1 MNKLSEELDILLNKF
16 EPHSLGAM
24 LHGNKNIPEEVG
36 SYNTTEDCSDNI
48 DNIRPEDSISNSG
61 NQIKDD
67 DYKIYNIEGQIKILN
82 GEVVELK
89 LNPKLEIELIIENY
103 NKELEIYNKLK
114 EELKEKIKNI
124 DNKEYQNIISKYER
138 EKERIKELN
147 KLENEKLKELHEKN
161 KKYIELDMEN
171 RYKNKIKIL
180 EDNLENI
187 KAQTEREY
195 KIRLEYEEARNKEL
209 ENAKINL
216 EKDKEQLLILTNKK
230 AQTKGADG
238 ELEIYNYIKSKI
250 ELNEKSKIENV
261 SKDKKESSDLYLEH
275 NKLKCV
281 IEIKNHNSTI
291 QKNDIKKFEEVYIN
305 QEKYNS
311 GLFISLESNFSP
323 SSCKK
328 DFEIK
333 IINEK
338 PIIYLS
344 NLNENKDK
352 LIIAIKMLNYILEN
366 KDDNDYDAKLNILN
380 MQIEQY
386 NILKN
391 HNNEIMKKSY
401 ETINIAKLQNIKIE
415 KYIENLETVLFKNN
429 NETERY
435 NDIEYNEEVDI
446 KLEQL
451 KDKIAKSILKNK
463 CEINIKHLYKIDI
476 NKEDPLICIS
486 CKYSAQHY
494 KNIYNHILKK
504 HNDKI

>member
-36 SYNTTEDCSDNI
+36 SYNTTEDSSDNI

-61 NQIKDD
+61 KLNKQEILE
-67 DYKIYNIEGQIKILN
+67 IYNIEGQIKILN

-124 DNKEYQNIISKYER
+124 DNKEYQNIISKNER

-311 GLFISLESNFSP
+311 GLFISLESDFSLN
-323 SSCKK
+323 SAKS
-328 DFEIK
+328 DFEI
-333 IINEK
+333 IFINEK
-338 PIIYLS
+338 PVIYLS
-344 NLNENKDK
+344 NLNKNKDK

-366 KDDNDYDAKLNILN
+366 KDDYNFDKILN
-380 MQIEQY
+380 LLKIQISNY
-386 NILKN
+386 SNLT
-391 HNNEIMKKSY
+391 KK
-401 ETINIAKLQNIKIE
+401 L
-415 KYIENLETVLFKNN
+415 
-429 NETERY
+429 
-435 NDIEYNEEVDI
+435 
-446 KLEQL
+446 
-451 KDKIAKSILKNK
+451 
-463 CEINIKHLYKIDI
+463 IDI
-476 NKEDPLICIS
+476 NQLVNSTILETKQYKKQIEEIIQPEEKINFRSDKHYTKLNDNLIQCNYCSQKPYDIS
-486 CKYSAQHY
+486 KT
-494 KNIYNHILKK
+494 KNYIINHLLYK
-504 HNDKI
+504 HNISVDKSEII

>member
-1 MNKLSEELDILLNKF
+1 MNKLSEELDILLNQF
-16 EPHSLGAM
+16 D
-24 LHGNKNIPEEVG
+24 KNIPEEVG
-36 SYNTTEDCSDNI
+36 SYNTTEDSSDNI

-61 NQIKDD
+61 KLNKQEILE
-67 DYKIYNIEGQIKILN
+67 IYNIEGQIKILN

-103 NKELEIYNKLK
+103 NRELEIYNKLK

-124 DNKEYQNIISKYER
+124 DNKEYQNIISKYEK

-230 AQTKGADG
+230 AQTKGVDG

-281 IEIKNHNSTI
+281 IEIKNHSSTI

-311 GLFISLESNFSP
+311 GLFISLASEFSP
-323 SSCKK
+323 SSGKS
-328 DFEIK
+328 DFEI
-333 IINEK
+333 IFINEK
-338 PIIYLS
+338 PILYLS
-344 NLNENKDK
+344 NINENKDK
-352 LIIAIKMLNYILEN
+352 LTIAIKMLNYILEN
-366 KDDNDYDAKLNILN
+366 KDDYNFDKILN
-380 MQIEQY
+380 LLKMQIGNYSNLTKKLIDINQLLNSTILETKNYKKQIEDVIQPKEETY
-386 NILKN
+386 NIDK
-391 HNNEIMKKSY
+391 EEAY
-401 ETINIAKLQNIKIE
+401 TIL
-415 KYIENLETVLFKNN
+415 NN
-429 NETERY
+429 NLIQCNY
-435 NDIEYNEEVDI
+435 CNQKPYDISKTKKY
-446 KLEQL
+446 L
-451 KDKIAKSILKNK
+451 
-463 CEINIKHLYKIDI
+463 IKHLL
-476 NKEDPLICIS
+476 NKHNICI
-486 CKYSAQHY
+486 
-494 KNIYNHILKK
+494 
-504 HNDKI
+504 DKT